1 MPNIYKSL
9 SDLMERNK
17 HIFLFL
23 KKKPTEGLY
32 KAIWESRDLE
42 IDQLKKNLQTL
53 EVKQEKLQ
61 QENEKIKTLE
71 KDEET
76 SLQIIEGLKEK
87 NYALRDQVS
96 SLHQKNQEQEEALRM
111 KETHLAKAKI
121 DLSDALSK
129 IREMTT
135 DLKKAKDEEINL
147 VRLMREKERNFLD
160 VIKDYEDKI
169 NNGIKDRDRI
179 TKALTKEIK
188 EVSSLYKIEMLK
200 VQELKE
206 QVNKL
211 KVELSKERT
220 TTDHLKEEVGK
231 IKENTRR
238 YQALN
243 HRMEAELNRIDNDL
257 NSLGQKI
264 IV

>member
-1 MPNIYKSL
+1 MNIYKSL

-17 HIFLFL
+17 HIFQFL
-23 KKKPTEGLY
+23 KKKPAEGLY

-42 IDQLKKNLQTL
+42 INELKKNIQTL
-53 EVKQEKLQ
+53 EVKQEKLEQ
-61 QENEKIKTLE
+61 TTEKIKTLE
-71 KDEET
+71 QDEET

-87 NYALRDQVS
+87 NYALRNQVS
-96 SLHQKNQEQEEALRM
+96 SLHQRDQELEEALRM

-129 IREMTT
+129 IRELTT
-135 DLKKAKDEEINL
+135 DLKKAQEEEINL
-147 VRLMREKERNFLD
+147 VRLMRDKERNFAE
-160 VIKDYEDKI
+160 VAKDYEDKI

-179 TKALTKEIK
+179 TKSLTKEIK
-188 EVSSLYKIEMLK
+188 DVSSLYKIEMLR

-206 QVNKL
+206 QINKF
-211 KVELSKERT
+211 KVELSMERN
-220 TTDHLKEEVGK
+220 TTDHLKKEVGK

-243 HRMEAELNRIDNDL
+243 HRMEAELKIIDSDL
-257 NSLGQKI
+257 NSIG
-264 IV
+264 